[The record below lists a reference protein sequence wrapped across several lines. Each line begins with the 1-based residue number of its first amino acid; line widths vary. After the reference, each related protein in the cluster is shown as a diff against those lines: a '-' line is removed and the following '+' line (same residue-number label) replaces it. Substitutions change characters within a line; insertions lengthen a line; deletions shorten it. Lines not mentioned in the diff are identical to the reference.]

1 MNVRRAL
8 AGSTL
13 SLLAVLGT
21 VAPASA
27 ADGACDDPAALQAS
41 VVAAQVTVTD
51 AKVAFH
57 AANRPLG
64 QLVSAQRHAAKAE
77 LTESR
82 AALRRLTAKLTG
94 KQGAEARQAILAQ
107 ARVERREAAAAQ
119 SLLTSKRALLAEKHP
134 AFKEIADERGVSAQ
148 QVALAWELAQ
158 SPVVIPIPGA
168 KRPSSITD
176 SAAAADLEL
185 SHDELKRLD
194 AS

>member
-64 QLVSAQRHAAKAE
+64 QLVSAQRHAAKTE
-77 LTESR
+77 LAESR
-82 AALRRLTAKLTG
+82 AALRTLTAKLTG
-94 KQGAEARQAILAQ
+94 KQTAETRRAILAQ
-107 ARVERREAAAAQ
+107 VRVERREAAAAR
-119 SLLTSKRALLAEKHP
+119 SLLTSKRALLAEIK
-134 AFKEIADERGVSAQ
+134 AGRSEARA
-148 QVALAWELAQ
+148 ALA
-158 SPVVIPIPGA
+158 
-168 KRPSSITD
+168 
-176 SAAAADLEL
+176 AARTALETL
-185 SHDELKRLD
+185 VTTQESCGT
-194 AS
+194 APTGS

>member
-119 SLLTSKRALLAEKHP
+119 SLLTSKRALLAEIKAGRGECGALESLETTQESCATAP
-134 AFKEIADERGVSAQ
+134 TAD
-148 QVALAWELAQ
+148 
-158 SPVVIPIPGA
+158 
-168 KRPSSITD
+168 
-176 SAAAADLEL
+176 
-185 SHDELKRLD
+185 
-194 AS
+194 